1 MPLPGGEA
9 GQDAACFARQ
19 PDQRIVVDGL
29 AADEGLLHS
38 AAWNGPG
45 QMMARFEI
53 ARAIGSGSAG
63 LFKPDVPNAN
73 DQPAF
78 PLIQNA
84 LYFNGLKQTLGP
96 STLAALDSPQEAGSL
111 HDDPLI
117 ARA

>member
-1 MPLPGGEA
+1 MG
-9 GQDAACFARQ
+9 
-19 PDQRIVVDGL
+19 
-29 AADEGLLHS
+29 EGLFNHETPDGYAMTS

-63 LFKPDVPNAN
+63 LFKPDVPNAS

-96 STLAALDSPQEAGSL
+96 STLAALDNSRRGLDSPTRISGDGDVTAGQGCL
-111 HDDPLI
+111 LV
-117 ARA
+117 